1 MRAARTQIRQKKIVN
16 RSSKEKGIKR
26 ERGVENKINAAT
38 KLLCGL
44 PLFFHVRFRLRQ
56 NNFIVV
62 DIFYPAERDNVMFTA
77 RFRIAFRQLNF
88 VIAVKMVNNT
98 NVFTVSV
105 NNLSVI

>member
-1 MRAARTQIRQKKIVN
+1 
-16 RSSKEKGIKR
+16 
-26 ERGVENKINAAT
+26 
-38 KLLCGL
+38 
-44 PLFFHVRFRLRQ
+44 
-56 NNFIVV
+56 
-62 DIFYPAERDNVMFTA
+62 VMFTA